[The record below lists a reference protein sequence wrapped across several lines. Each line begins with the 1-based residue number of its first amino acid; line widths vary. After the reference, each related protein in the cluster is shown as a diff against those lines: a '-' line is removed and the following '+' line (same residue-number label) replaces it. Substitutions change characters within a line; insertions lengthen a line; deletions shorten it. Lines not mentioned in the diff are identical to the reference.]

1 MKNLYA
7 ILGVDKSASEKDI
20 KKAYRK
26 LAMKYHPD
34 RNQGDET
41 AENKFKEISHAYEVL
56 SDPEKKQ
63 NYDTYGTPDPGFSP
77 GGGYSSTSSGPSP
90 FDIFDMFG
98 DVFGPRQA
106 RQSRP
111 RTQPGKDANVRLTL
125 SFYDAVFGCQKS
137 VNVQTLGACRTCGA
151 TGSTN
156 GKLSRCTSCGGTGY
170 ISQQQGFMR
179 VNMTC
184 PGCNGKGM
192 MPEQV
197 CIPCGGNGQVPT
209 TEKIK
214 VTIPPGVDD
223 GTTLRVAGKG
233 HPNRQ
238 GTHTGNLMVRIQ
250 VMPDPR
256 FTREGPNIHGNEKM
270 SFAVASLGGVLEVE
284 TMHGKQTIK
293 IKPGTQPGSTFRL
306 RSKGVPTHRGRP
318 AGHHYVHLNVEI
330 PTSLTG
336 EQKELI
342 RKLKL

>member
-1 MKNLYA
+1 MKDLYA
-7 ILGVDKSASEKDI
+7 ILGINKSANEKEI

-34 RNQGDET
+34 RNQGDEK
-41 AENKFKEISHAYEVL
+41 AETKFKEISHAYEIL

-77 GGGYSSTSSGPSP
+77 GGGYSGGHAEGPNP

-98 DVFGPRQA
+98 DVFGPRQT

-111 RTQPGKDANVRLTL
+111 KVQRGKDINVRLTL
-125 SFYDAVFGCQKS
+125 TFYDAVFGCQKN
-137 VNVQTLGACRTCGA
+137 VNVQTLGGCRDCGA
-151 TGSTN
+151 TGSATGQLN
-156 GKLSRCTSCGGTGY
+156 RCNSCGGTGY

-184 PGCNGKGM
+184 PGCHGRGM
-192 MPEQV
+192 MPDRV

-209 TEKIK
+209 NEKIK

-238 GTHTGNLMVRIQ
+238 GTHNGNLMVRIQ
-250 VMPDPR
+250 VVPDSR
-256 FTREGPNIHGNEKM
+256 FSREGNDIHSDSK
-270 SFAVASLGGVLEVE
+270 
-284 TMHGKQTIK
+284 
-293 IKPGTQPGSTFRL
+293 
-306 RSKGVPTHRGRP
+306 SKGVPGHRRRAP
-318 AGHHYVHLNVEI
+318 GHHYVHLGVEI
-330 PTSLTG
+330 PTSLTND
-336 EQKELI
+336 QKELI